1 MIYFKFKGEPVGKG
15 RPRVTARRGKGR
27 DSAIYAHAYTPRKTK
42 EFEDAIRFEFM
53 ASNCEKMPVY
63 PKDIPL
69 KVDMTFAFGIP
80 KSYSKKKHE
89 QCLNGNIQHTKKP
102 DADNVAKAVLDALS
116 GGYAMEDDSQVVV
129 MQLEKIYAE
138 EPYVEVKIY
147 PRDWGE

>member
-15 RPRVTARRGKGR
+15 RPRVTARGGKF
-27 DSAIYAHAYTPRKTK
+27 AHAYTPKKTK
-42 EFEDAIRFEFM
+42 DFEDAIRFEFM

-80 KSYSKKKHE
+80 KSYSKKKRE
-89 QCLNGNIQHTKKP
+89 QCLNGIIQHTKKP

-116 GGYAMEDDSQVVV
+116 DGYAMEDDSQVVV